1 MKIRNT
7 RRNKA
12 REHIAAGQTHAE
24 KLAISYSLLSRFAG
38 QEPEPVRYEVKRPDL
53 PPWVIPAS
61 AKADPE
67 YMAMDAADSAIYE
80 YASQTYRGMGFPGYP
95 YLSELAQR
103 SEYRSPTETTA
114 KEMTRKW
121 CKVVSHGEGDKA
133 GKIEVI
139 ESELKRHKVRDL
151 FRTAAEH
158 DGFFGRGQIH
168 VSLKG
173 DTDETRQIPL
183 VIRKETIKPG
193 TLEGFK
199 SVEPIWTAPYA
210 YNSTDPLAKDFFKP
224 TSWFVMGKLT
234 HASRLLTFVSREV
247 PDMLKPAYNFGGMSM
262 SQLMEPYV
270 NSWLRTRDSV
280 SDLLH
285 SFSISGL
292 KTNMGD
298 ALAGGEGQNIFDR
311 AALFNKAR
319 DNRGLMLLDK
329 DTEEFF
335 QFNTSLA
342 GLDKLQAQSQ
352 EHMAAPCHTPLVKL
366 FGITPTGLNASDE
379 GEISVYYDY
388 INSMQEDLFSDNLHK
403 IISIIQLDK
412 FGEIDPAIGIEWIPL
427 KQVDEEAQARI
438 RKTDSETGAN
448 LIQTGSISNLE
459 ERARLAADPKS
470 GYTSLDVE
478 DVPTLPDADA
488 KPDGEGEDDDAVIA
502 AQDGQWNE
510 DDHPRSDDGK
520 FGAGGGSGSASIPE
534 KSETADEEESERPQD
549 ITSLLGPEYTG
560 VKGQAAIDKIL
571 EERKG
576 HVKGAFKREDLGNI
590 DLVWGDNSFGLQHI
604 LKRRGEQNIG
614 TAEFLS
620 DIADVIENG
629 KSRLNDKGRFEIQK
643 GRKVALVSLDL
654 RGNKLT
660 LLLSAFKTRK
670 NI

>member
-12 REHIAAGQTHAE
+12 REHIAARQTHAE

-53 PPWVIPAS
+53 PPGVIPES
-61 AKADPE
+61 AK
-67 YMAMDAADSAIYE
+67 MAMDTADSAIYE

-173 DTDETRQIPL
+173 DTDETRQLPL
-183 VIRKETIKPG
+183 VIRKETINPG

-478 DVPTLPDADA
+478 DVPTLPDADS
-488 KPDGEGEDDDAVIA
+488 KPEEDDVVVA
-502 AQDGQWNE
+502 AQDSQWNE

-520 FGAGGGSGSASIPE
+520 FGDGGRSGARSNLE
-534 KSETADEEESERPQD
+534 KVEADEPRVSSPEEIEQ
-549 ITSLLGPEYTG
+549 LLGQEHKG
-560 VKGQAAIDKIL
+560 VRGQEAIDKL
-571 EERKG
+571 LQEKKG
-576 HVKGAFKREDLGNI
+576 HVKGAFKRDDLGNI
-590 DLVWGDNSFGLQHI
+590 DLLWGDDSFGLQHI
-604 LKRRGEQNIG
+604 IKRREEQKIDPNR
-614 TAEFLS
+614 FVSDLS
-620 DIADVIENG
+620 DVIENG
-629 KSRLNDKGRFEIQK
+629 KMSINQKTGRFEILSNGK
-643 GRKVALVSLDL
+643 MAVVSPEL

-660 LLLSAFKTRK
+660 FLLTAFKSNK
-670 NI
+670 K